1 MKFIRLQCKA
11 ESERIQSEILEILRA
26 EGYDVER
33 PVKGLLKELSE
44 EPRFLYPE
52 TDEGR
57 EQVLEDYRKII
68 AEISTGLDDW
78 FSGSTKAGVEVERI
92 PGSGEDFTRG
102 LLQCAGDGWLS
113 SWHLLRQ
120 PLRP

>member
-1 MKFIRLQCKA
+1 MAMKYRFTLQMFTTS
-11 ESERIQSEILEILRA
+11 EMSPDEIHSTGVSEVERIQNEILEILKA

-33 PVKGLLKELSE
+33 PVGELLKELSE

-57 EQVLEDYRKII
+57 AQVLEDYRKII

-78 FSGSTKAGVEVERI
+78 FSVQPK
-92 PGSGEDFTRG
+92 SGGRG
-102 LLQCAGDGWLS
+102 
-113 SWHLLRQ
+113 
-120 PLRP
+120 